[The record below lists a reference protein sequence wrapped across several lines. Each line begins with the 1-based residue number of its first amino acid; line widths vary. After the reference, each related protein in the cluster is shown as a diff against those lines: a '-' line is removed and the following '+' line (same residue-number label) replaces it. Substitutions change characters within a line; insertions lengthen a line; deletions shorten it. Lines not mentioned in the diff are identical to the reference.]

1 MRWVVV
7 GAGSGGCVAARRL
20 CDAGHEVTLI
30 EAGPHLRPGEVP
42 AAVSA
47 DDSFAALEA
56 PGRVHLDVTARRTA
70 QGPETAYLRGRGLGG
85 SSTVNAMVALR
96 GDADRYRSWGWD
108 DVEEA
113 WQRVLIPAERPARDE
128 LGRIDRLLLAAD
140 PSAEVAPLTRR
151 DGRRV
156 TAAEAYLWPLL
167 SSGEARLEVRTER
180 IVDRVRFD
188 DQGAATGVLTADGT
202 HIDADAVVVAA
213 GAIHSPAIL
222 LRSGIE
228 GAGTGLRDH
237 PAAGLFLRL
246 SDSPRTRLDPA
257 RRGLATASLVDGQP
271 VQVLALNHLGPS
283 SPPDAAMLLVAL
295 MRPTG
300 PGGTVRLR
308 TDDPSIAPEVS
319 FELLASP
326 HDRTLLAAGVSRALE
341 MVRRA
346 PFAEV
351 VDEVFID
358 DSGTNEDAISGDQD
372 AIEEWLLRHGADYV
386 HAASSC
392 AEVVGDD
399 GAVIGREGLYV
410 CDASVFPDIPDA
422 NTHLPTTM
430 LAERLSARWPGVA
443 GSRV

>member
-42 AAVSA
+42 AALSG
-47 DDSFAALEA
+47 DDSFAALEE
-56 PGRVHLDVTARRTA
+56 PGRVHLDVTATRTA
-70 QGPETAYLRGRGLGG
+70 QGAETSYLRGRGLGG
-85 SSTVNAMVALR
+85 SSVVNAMVALR
-96 GDADRYRSWGWD
+96 GDVDRYRSWGWD

-113 WQRVLIPAERPARDE
+113 WQRVLIPAERPTRDE
-128 LGRIDRLLLAAD
+128 LGRIDRLLLAAE

-151 DGRRV
+151 NGRRV

-167 SSGEARLEVRTER
+167 STGDERLDVLTEH
-180 IVDRVRFD
+180 IVDRVIFD
-188 DQGAATGVLTADGT
+188 DLGAATGVVTTDGT
-202 HIDADAVVVAA
+202 VFGADAVVVAA

-228 GAGTGLRDH
+228 RAGTGLRDH

-246 SDSPRTRLDPA
+246 TDSPRTHLDPA

-308 TDDPSIAPEVS
+308 SDDPTVAPEVS
-319 FELLASP
+319 FELLGSP
-326 HDRTLLAAGVSRALE
+326 EDRAQLAAGVSQALDV
-341 MVRRA
+341 VRRS

-351 VDEVFID
+351 VEEVFID
-358 DSGTNEDAISGDQD
+358 DSGTSADAIAGDVE
-372 AIEEWLLRHGADYV
+372 AIERWLLRHGADYV
-386 HAASSC
+386 HATSSC

-399 GAVIGREGLYV
+399 GGVVGHEGLFL

-443 GSRV
+443 GSQV